1 MSGFNFP
8 IRRTGRGRKSGLKGH
23 HADLVL
29 PQNRMDTGEQNRER
43 NDHDVRKE
51 GKSNLLGGDSTVC
64 IDDDVGGRAA
74 PGGRGV

>member
-29 PQNRMDTGEQNRER
+29 PQNRMDTREQNRER
-43 NDHDVRKE
+43 NDHDVRITKRRYFMT
-51 GKSNLLGGDSTVC
+51 SS
-64 IDDDVGGRAA
+64 
-74 PGGRGV
+74 